1 MKPGRVWGSNCIS
14 ELEPVIHS
22 PKVFGQILLEVPA
35 LLARSEYAFPLYELL
50 ADHVS
55 REEGGLRIT
64 LVDLKR
70 YLGLKGRYSVFQKFK
85 ERVLTPSLD
94 SINTSTDLQVNY
106 ETWRHRQA
114 IRGLIFHI
122 QRQSQLA
129 KVSLNLR

>member
-1 MKPGRVWGSNCIS
+1 LHS
-14 ELEPVIHS
+14 ELETVIHS

-85 ERVLTPSLD
+85 ERTLSLAVANRKHPRLGAQTARFPAQ
-94 SINTSTDLQVNY
+94 ITCQ
-106 ETWRHRQA
+106 
-114 IRGLIFHI
+114 
-122 QRQSQLA
+122 
-129 KVSLNLR
+129 